1 MKTDEAA
8 PFRPVTVNNLTETAS
23 TFAILRAAIRN
34 PIEIWSDYF
43 YHEHTYSTTLLGQ
56 RVHTTT
62 DPDLMK
68 AVLLDHFDIF
78 PKSDLEQVVLERATG
93 HGLLTAQ
100 GAEWRR
106 QRKATSPI
114 FRHRNLVGLAPV
126 MIGAGAE
133 AGQRLA
139 REQGEIDVLPHLANA
154 TLKVI
159 GSTLLSGEE
168 DSVDFDAI
176 SRNVDVLLEN
186 LGKVDVFDFFA
197 STRRMPRPWGRAG
210 QNAIKWMQDTA
221 AEVIAGRRLSSKEAQ
236 DLLALLMT
244 AVDPDT
250 QQGLTDTQIRDN
262 IVTFIGAGHETT
274 SLALAWSLY
283 LLSHHPEWQ
292 ERLLAERA
300 RVLDGGPLTP
310 DAIADLT
317 EHEWVVQEAMR
328 LYPPAPSVDRS
339 AAEDVTIG
347 DLEVKKGDV
356 VVLAIY
362 PMQRHHKLWH
372 APEYFDPTRFAPER
386 AEGRHRFQYIPFSAG
401 TRVCIG
407 WKFAMMEAVAILS
420 EILAQVRVSPVED
433 FTPYPRTRITLRPQ
447 GGMRLH
453 VTPR

>member
-1 MKTDEAA
+1 MSTTA
-8 PFRPVTVNNLTETAS
+8 PFRPVTVNNLPETAS
-23 TFAILRAAIRN
+23 TFAVLRAAIRN

-43 YHEHTYSTTLLGQ
+43 YHQHTYSTTMLGQ

-62 DPDLMK
+62 DPDIMK

-100 GAEWRR
+100 GAEWRS

-126 MIGAGAE
+126 MIDAGAE
-133 AGQRLA
+133 AGTRLSEA
-139 REQGEIDVLPHLANA
+139 GGETDVLPYLANA

-159 GSTLLSGEE
+159 GSTLLSGDE
-168 DSVDFDAI
+168 DSVDFAEI

-197 STRRMPRPWGRAG
+197 STRRLPRPWGRAG

-221 AEVIAGRRLSSKEAQ
+221 AEVTQGRRLSGKDAQ

-250 QQGLTDTQIRDN
+250 QKGLTDAQIRDN

-292 ERLLAERA
+292 DRLLAQRER
-300 RVLDGGPLTP
+300 VVQGGPLTP
-310 DAIADLT
+310 DAIGELT
-317 EHEWVVQEAMR
+317 EHEWVIREAMR

-347 DLEVKKGDV
+347 DLEVRKGDV

-362 PMQRHHKLWH
+362 PMQRHHKLWYQ
-372 APEYFDPTRFAPER
+372 PEYFDPTRFSPER
-386 AEGRHRFQYIPFSAG
+386 SEGRHRFQYIPFSAG
-401 TRVCIG
+401 TRICIG
-407 WKFAMMEAVAILS
+407 WKFAMMEAIAILS
-420 EILAQVRVSPVED
+420 EILAQVQVAPAKD
-433 FTPYPRTRITLRPQ
+433 FVPYPRARITLRPQ
-447 GGMRLH
+447 GGMRLQ
-453 VTPR
+453 VAKR